1 MTPEQYK
8 AKILKLLNKLKSDL
22 PKPERLVIIAEIEEM
37 LEALLPA

>member
-8 AKILKLLNKLKSDL
+8 SKILKLLNKLKSDMPL
-22 PKPERLVIIAEIEEM
+22 PDRLVIIADIEEM

>member
-8 AKILKLLNKLKSDL
+8 AKILRLLSKLKSDL
-22 PKPERLVIIAEIEEM
+22 LEAERLVIIAEIEEM

>member
-8 AKILKLLNKLKSDL
+8 AKILRLLNKLKSDL
-22 PKPERLVIIAEIEEM
+22 PEADRLAIIAEIEEM